1 MIDISVV
8 IPIFR
13 SEKYIGKCIESLLGQ
28 SYQNFELILVD
39 DGTDDNSINVAY
51 NLLTKENFLN
61 YKIIRQMNRGQAS
74 ARNTGL
80 RNALGEFII
89 FVDSD
94 DIVHRDFLKI
104 LKNNLKDY
112 CDMSIC
118 AFRFINKQTPESLTI
133 SKCSMV
139 ELKKKEFLSL
149 FLHRN
154 KPFLVVSI
162 LFRKSFLLSNNLCFD
177 ENVRFSEDQMFIW
190 KCIFAS
196 DISIYTSD
204 ELYGY
209 FLRPNSIMT
218 ASKFNEVSRSSK
230 MYREFCD
237 ELIRDNLEYS
247 KICNYIYPRWCL
259 GVLFSATKIMTWQD
273 FKKLYCQLEGRKLF
287 FELIK
292 LKDKKVFCLSLL
304 ISFSMRLSYY
314 ICGRI

>member
-112 CDMSIC
+112 CDMSI
-118 AFRFINKQTPESLTI
+118 
-133 SKCSMV
+133 
-139 ELKKKEFLSL
+139 LSL
-149 FLHRN
+149 IHILIIM
-154 KPFLVVSI
+154 KPKDRQESVRSLKRSQVSA
-162 LFRKSFLLSNNLCFD
+162 
-177 ENVRFSEDQMFIW
+177 QPW
-190 KCIFAS
+190 KQE
-196 DISIYTSD
+196 SI
-204 ELYGY
+204 
-209 FLRPNSIMT
+209 
-218 ASKFNEVSRSSK
+218 
-230 MYREFCD
+230 
-237 ELIRDNLEYS
+237 
-247 KICNYIYPRWCL
+247 RWPC
-259 GVLFSATKIMTWQD
+259 
-273 FKKLYCQLEGRKLF
+273 
-287 FELIK
+287 
-292 LKDKKVFCLSLL
+292 
-304 ISFSMRLSYY
+304 
-314 ICGRI
+314 